1 MPGGVATMMIAYE
14 KELILKARELRKNM
28 TKQEKHLWYDFL
40 SLYPVRVQRQKVIG
54 SFIVDFYCHKAK
66 LVIEIDG
73 AQHYEEEN
81 KKYDIKRT
89 QLLNEKG
96 IEVLRF
102 LNSEID
108 KNFKGVCECI
118 DLKIKAKIHT
128 LPPTNLTVCHLP
140 HRGRLN

>member
-1 MPGGVATMMIAYE
+1 MMIAYE

-118 DLKIKAKIHT
+118 DLKIKQRYT
-128 LPPTNLTVCHLP
+128 RS
-140 HRGRLN
+140 HRQT